1 MRTYLRVVDNVNE
14 WMGQA
19 AKWLLLVLVGA
30 VFLDIVARYIF
41 NIGLVW
47 AYETAQMMGAS
58 INVLGW
64 GYVRLHRSHIRI
76 DVIYNKFSTK
86 ARVILDIVFTIVLFF
101 PVFFIFVYTAWN
113 WAVFAW
119 IENEAMIM
127 SHWYPPAAPMR
138 TVIVVGLILLFLQ
151 FVAEAIRDIYFLK
164 YGRRPHEQQIL
175 EAEI

>member
-1 MRTYLRVVDNVNE
+1 MRTYLRVIDTVNE

-19 AKWLLLVLVGA
+19 AKYLLVVLVA
-30 VFLDIVARYIF
+30 VVFMDIVARYVF
-41 NIGLVW
+41 SIGLVW

-76 DVIYNKFSTK
+76 DVIYNKFSVK
-86 ARVILDIVFTIVLFF
+86 ARVIIDIVFTIVLFF
-101 PVFFIFVYTAWN
+101 PVFFIFAYTAWN

-127 SHWYPPAAPMR
+127 SHWYPPASPMR
-138 TVIVVGLILLFLQ
+138 TVVLVGLILLFLQ
-151 FVAEAIRDIYFLK
+151 FVAETIRDIYFLK
-164 YGRRPHEQQIL
+164 YGRRPHEQQII
-175 EAEI
+175 EAEL